1 MVFVNGFTHSFVVVD
16 GLDGVGKST
25 VVNQLVLLTGGVDVS
40 PMISHQVSSSGCS
53 GVARQG
59 DAAHRYEYWLE
70 INRLAGQ
77 AALEI
82 MAAGRTAIV
91 DSYVFR
97 TIATHLVQGVQ
108 INSSSALRSVV
119 RPDRAA
125 MLTVSEDV
133 RLARLSD
140 RDNGAESEWHAYLR
154 HHRGEVLRQYQQFF
168 LAEIDTSGDAQTV
181 AKHILQSE
189 ACCSFWFG
197 E

>member
-1 MVFVNGFTHSFVVVD
+1 MTLSNADRPSFVVVD

-25 VVNQLVLLTGGVDVS
+25 VVRQLVLMTGGVDVS
-40 PMISHQVSSSGCS
+40 SIIACQVSSSGYS
-53 GVARQG
+53 GLTKEG
-59 DAAHRYEYWLE
+59 DAAHRYEYWLS

-77 AALEI
+77 AARGI
-82 MAAGRTAIV
+82 ISAGRTAIV

-97 TIATHLVQGVQ
+97 TIATHRVQGVK
-108 INSSSALRSVV
+108 INSLSALRSVV

-133 RLARLSD
+133 RLARLAH
-140 RDNGAESEWHAYLR
+140 RDDKAESEWHAYLR
-154 HHRGEVLRQYQQFF
+154 RHRGEVLRWYQQFF
-168 LAEIDTSGDAQTV
+168 LAEIDTSGNAQDV

-189 ACCSFWFG
+189 EYSDFWFG